1 MTEAADKP
9 RSVNMTIKLE
19 RSAHDRLTSL
29 AVIKHLSA
37 ADLMEEAVQFYLDK
51 EERDQ
56 RFIAAAKQ
64 SRQHYQ
70 ETGLHISHDEFSQ
83 WVDELQRNPR
93 ATPPA
98 CHT

>member
-9 RSVNMTIKLE
+9 RSVDMTIQLE

-29 AVIKHLSA
+29 AVIKHQSA
-37 ADLMEEAVQFYLDK
+37 ADLMEEAVRFYLDK
-51 EERDQ
+51 RDQ

-70 ETGLHISHDEFSQ
+70 ETGLHISHAEFSQ
-83 WVDELQRNPR
+83 WVDEL
-93 ATPPA
+93 
-98 CHT
+98 